1 MHTLVLV
8 IIKVFLIL
16 IYKKKR
22 YLKMGILKIQI
33 VYANYKAKSHVG
45 LISLPSKTHLLTAS
59 VEEQLNKL
67 KASSYQ
73 KLLPHPM
80 SELANDVFDGSLP
93 SATGHLQNHKIC
105 FLSDE
110 GMSTRCSPKKKKLI
124 NVV

>member
-1 MHTLVLV
+1 
-8 IIKVFLIL
+8 
-16 IYKKKR
+16 
-22 YLKMGILKIQI
+22 MGILKIQI

-45 LISLPSKTHLLTAS
+45 LISLPFRTHLLTAS

-93 SATGHLQNHKIC
+93 SAAGHLQNHKIC